1 MKSKYIMFVISI
13 MLLSCSNEY
22 EEMNPVT
29 FQTIDESSEVST
41 EQLAEIPYRFPDI
54 CMLMPGC
61 IDSSNEYVVI
71 GQCGDSTVGGISA
84 YDWEGE
90 LLWSTEYGS
99 YGCASAVC
107 VDGNRVLFSVIDEI
121 PVLDIATGELIEL
134 ISVEGL
140 SDSIMLPELPGESMP
155 GFRLA
160 QGMEIHNEI
169 MLWNKAECNL
179 RASYCG
185 FLSNLDCSFQRYLR
199 VTRID
204 EKWYIGMTEGHFERL
219 SIYKVPDFQHSL
231 RPKVFDIAL
240 TDTSVV
246 AVLSYRD
253 MIMEFAYDG
262 RLIRTTY
269 FGHELEGPVG
279 FTYDGFMGNTTYR
292 YLMADVDTDDEGFI
306 YLLYSGY
313 GVG

>member
-1 MKSKYIMFVISI
+1 
-13 MLLSCSNEY
+13 
-22 EEMNPVT
+22 MNPVSY
-29 FQTIDESSEVST
+29 QTIDESSEASS
-41 EQLAEIPYRFPDI
+41 EQLAEIPYRFADDLA
-54 CMLMPGC
+54 LMPGC
-61 IDSSNEYVVI
+61 IDSSNDYVVI

-90 LLWSTEYGS
+90 LLWSTEYGA
-99 YGCASAVC
+99 YGCASAVY
-107 VDGNRVLFSVIDEI
+107 VDGNRVYFSVIDEI
-121 PVLDIATGELIEL
+121 PVLDSATGEMIET
-134 ISVEGL
+134 ISMEGL
-140 SDSIMLPELPGESMP
+140 SDIAMLPDAPDGSSMP
-155 GFRLA
+155 DFRLA
-160 QGMEIHNEI
+160 QGMEIINET
-169 MLWNKAECNL
+169 MLWNKAECDL

-185 FLSNLDCSFQRYLR
+185 FISDLDCSFQRFLR
-199 VTRID
+199 VTQID
-204 EKWYIGMTEGHFERL
+204 GLWYIGMTEGHFDRL

-231 RPKVFDIAL
+231 RPKVFDITL

-262 RLIRTTY
+262 KLVRTTY